1 VVKRNPPIVIKLG
14 GRALEGAGAAHEFAR
29 DLASL
34 GQPAVIVHGGGA
46 EVSAWC
52 ERLGLR
58 AEFIDGLR
66 VTDAATLEVAVAV
79 LAGLANKRLVA
90 ALGAASLDAVG
101 LAALDGGIA
110 DVVPHARAAVLGA
123 VGEVRAIRAEWLETL
138 LDAGRIPVLAS
149 VGAHAGAL
157 LNVNADDLAGAL
169 AVALR
174 ARTLV
179 LFSDVD
185 GVRLRS
191 GTVRVLPIDAIDRA
205 IADGEV
211 TGGMIAK
218 LRAARTAF
226 EHGVTDVHI
235 AEWHGPGTLR
245 QLAQSPGPGTR
256 LTASHDDDRAF
267 AAQAAASP
275 LGPRGDIST

>member
-1 VVKRNPPIVIKLG
+1 MVKRNPPNVIKLG

-29 DLASL
+29 ELATL

-66 VTDAATLEVAVAV
+66 ITDAATLEVAVAV

-90 ALGAASLDAVG
+90 AMRAASIDAVG

-123 VGEVRAIRAEWLETL
+123 VGEVRAIRTDWLDTL
-138 LDAGRIPVLAS
+138 LDAGHIPVLAS
-149 VGAHAGAL
+149 IGAHAGAL

-169 AVALR
+169 AVALS

-185 GVRLRS
+185 GVRLGG
-191 GTVRVLPIDAIDRA
+191 GTARELPIDAIDQA
-205 IADGEV
+205 IADGDV

-226 EHGVTDVHI
+226 EHGVHDVHI
-235 AEWHGPGTLR
+235 AEWRGPGTLR
-245 QLAQSPGPGTR
+245 QLMEGRGPGTR
-256 LTASHDDDRAF
+256 LTANHDETQAF

-275 LGPRGDIST
+275 LGSRGDISR